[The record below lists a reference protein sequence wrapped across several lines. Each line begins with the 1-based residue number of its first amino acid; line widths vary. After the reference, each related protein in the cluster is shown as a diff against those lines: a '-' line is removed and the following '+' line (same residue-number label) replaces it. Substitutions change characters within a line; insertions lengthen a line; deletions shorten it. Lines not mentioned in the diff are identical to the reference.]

1 MNKKTWNPY
10 ISGALAGL
18 LLVLSVW
25 IAGKFLGASTTFA
38 RSAAVIEKTVGI
50 DTSKFEY
57 FTTKKGKYGP
67 ASLPNWQLLFVIGI
81 IVGSFIS
88 ASLSK
93 TFEIVKVPPMWAEK
107 FGSSLLKR
115 GVAAFL
121 GGVIAL
127 FGVRL
132 AGGCPSGHGLSGLSQ
147 LAVSG
152 FIALTFFFLA
162 GLITARLI
170 YIKKNKRG

>member
-18 LLVLSVW
+18 LLVLSLL

-88 ASLSK
+88 
-93 TFEIVKVPPMWAEK
+93 
-107 FGSSLLKR
+107 
-115 GVAAFL
+115 
-121 GGVIAL
+121 
-127 FGVRL
+127 
-132 AGGCPSGHGLSGLSQ
+132 
-147 LAVSG
+147 
-152 FIALTFFFLA
+152 
-162 GLITARLI
+162 
-170 YIKKNKRG
+170 